1 MESPLLAVM
10 EAPLAPVVVSP
21 GQNPAAVYL
30 RRLPSASGRRT
41 MRQALEVIAGIVSD
55 GRCTAETL
63 PWAGLRY
70 HHAAGIRATLIER
83 YSPATVNKC
92 LSALRGVLEEAEGLS
107 LMPYEEYRRAV
118 KTLRVVKGETLPRG
132 RALTAGEIMALAS
145 VCQNDPSPAGKRG
158 AAILALLFA
167 CGLRRAEAVSL
178 DMTDVNTETG
188 AITVR
193 GGKGR
198 KDRTTYAINGALEA
212 IQAWAEVRGTIPG
225 PFLYP
230 VTKGKML
237 IPRRMSDQAVYLALR
252 KRAGQAK
259 VKEFSPHDLRR
270 TFASEMLDAGAD
282 IVTVQKM
289 MGHADPATTARYDR
303 RGEEAKRKAA
313 SLLHFPY
320 ARGG

>member
-1 MESPLLAVM
+1 
-10 EAPLAPVVVSP
+10 
-21 GQNPAAVYL
+21 
-30 RRLPSASGRRT
+30 
-41 MRQALEVIAGIVSD
+41 MRQALEVIAGIVSG
-55 GRCTAETL
+55 GRCSAETL

-70 HHAAGIRATLIER
+70 HHAAGIRAALIER

-92 LSALRGVLEEAEGLS
+92 LSALRGTLEEAEGLS
-107 LMPYEEYRRAV
+107 LMPFEEYRRSI

-132 RALTAGEIMALAS
+132 RALNGGEIMALAS
-145 VCQNDPSPAGKRG
+145 VCLNDPAPAGRRD

-167 CGLRRAEAVSL
+167 CGLRRAEAVAL
-178 DMTDVNTETG
+178 DMADVDTITG

-212 IQAWAEVRGTIPG
+212 FQAWAEARETAPG

-230 VTKGKML
+230 ITKGGK
-237 IPRRMSDQAVYLALR
+237 IDTRRMSDQAVYLALR
-252 KRAGQAK
+252 KRAAQAK

-282 IVTVQKM
+282 IATVQKM
-289 MGHADPATTARYDR
+289 MGHADPSTTARYDR
-303 RGEEAKRKAA
+303 RGEEAKKKAA

>member
-1 MESPLLAVM
+1 MESQLSVVM
-10 EAPLAPVVVSP
+10 DSPLAPVS
-21 GQNPAAVYL
+21 GSAERNPAAVYL

-41 MRQALEVIAGIVSD
+41 MRQALEVIAGMVS
-55 GRCTAETL
+55 GRRCTAETL

-70 HHAAGIRATLIER
+70 HHTAGIRAALIER

-92 LSALRGVLEEAEGLS
+92 MSALRGTLEEAEGLS
-107 LMPYEEYRRAV
+107 LITFEDYRRAI

-132 RALTAGEIMALAS
+132 RALNGGEIMALAS
-145 VCQNDPSPAGKRG
+145 VCLNDPAPAGKRD

-167 CGLRRAEAVSL
+167 CGLRRAEAVAL
-178 DMTDVNTETG
+178 DMADVDTETG

-212 IQAWAEVRGTIPG
+212 LQAWAEVRGTIPG

-237 IPRRMSDQAVYLALR
+237 VPRRMTDQAVYLALK

-282 IVTVQKM
+282 IATVQKM